1 MFATKQT
8 TIVPDIHGE
17 QDSGN
22 INLFQVPNL
31 ELESGTTGA
40 PGHIVQQD
48 GDKFDL
54 QFGRMALGSST
65 TLAGTVS
72 SSATFPSG
80 HVIQTTTPT
89 IITGSG
95 SYTSERTRLGSL
107 DIWYHDA
114 TKITNSI
121 TKQQGTSSFL
131 LVHYNVTRRYIADAG
146 AHSHVIFI
154 DASTYIANNDD
165 FNRVSGSQS
174 RMISGS
180 APFLNLAAGSY
191 TFTNALA
198 RGTDSNMSYQMNAR
212 SATDG
217 ITDSLCSSWMYIQE
231 IAG

>member
-1 MFATKQT
+1 MFSSKQT
-8 TIVPDIHGE
+8 LVVPEIHGE
-17 QDSGN
+17 QN
-22 INLFQVPNL
+22 ANTANLGQVPNL
-31 ELESGTTGA
+31 ELESE
-40 PGHIVQQD
+40 PGHMIQED

-65 TLAGTVS
+65 T
-72 SSATFPSG
+72 FPAG
-80 HVIQTTTPT
+80 HVIQTSTPT

-95 SYTSERTRLGSL
+95 AYSAGRTRLGSL

-114 TKITNSI
+114 SKITNSI

-131 LVHYNVTRRYIADAG
+131 LVHYNVTRRFIGSSG

-165 FNRVSGSQS
+165 FNRVSGSQA

-191 TFTNALA
+191 TFTHALA
-198 RGTDSNMSYQMNAR
+198 RGTDNNMEYQMNAR

>member
-1 MFATKQT
+1 MSSKIIVDTIEKKTGDDVTLVGNLDVPTSYKITGTDADSIQAPGLITSAGSGLNTSLNTALNSATLGT
-8 TIVPDIHGE
+8 
-17 QDSGN
+17 
-22 INLFQVPNL
+22 
-31 ELESGTTGA
+31 GTTFPA
-40 PGHIVQQD
+40 GHI
-48 GDKFDL
+48 
-54 QFGRMALGSST
+54 
-65 TLAGTVS
+65 
-72 SSATFPSG
+72 
-80 HVIQTTTPT
+80 IQTTTPT

-95 SYTSERTRLGSL
+95 AYTSERTRLGSL

-131 LVHYNVTRRYIADAG
+131 LVHYNVTRRYIGDSG

-154 DASTYIANNDD
+154 DANTYIANNDD

-198 RGTDSNMSYQMNAR
+198 RATDHNMSYQMNAR

-217 ITDSLCSSWMYIQE
+217 VADSLCSSWMYIQE